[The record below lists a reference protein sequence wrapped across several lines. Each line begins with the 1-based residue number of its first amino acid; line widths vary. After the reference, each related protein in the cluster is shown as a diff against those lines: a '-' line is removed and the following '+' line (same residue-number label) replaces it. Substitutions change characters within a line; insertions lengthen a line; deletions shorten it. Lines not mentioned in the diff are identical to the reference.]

1 MAGKIKQL
9 VFAEGVTVT
18 SPTEVDIVDTVND
31 QTIAGTKTFDEQIVL
46 KEIATPTTPASGY
59 KAVYPKA
66 DGKMYTLD
74 DTGIETEIGSG
85 SGGGGINYIDNPDAE
100 GNVTTGWAVYADAAA
115 KTPVDGTGGT
125 ANITFTA
132 SSSSPLRG
140 TYSFLIT
147 KDAANRQGQGA
158 SYDFTIAAADKGRP
172 LGIRWEGEASANYTG
187 SSGTEYMVCYVYD
200 VTNAT
205 VIATSNVNVPG
216 GSFKGF
222 TTFLATTSTSYRL
235 IFHIAGTG
243 TAAWTYKLDSV
254 SVGPDTVVQGAAASD
269 WISCSPTISGFSV
282 SASTAFMRRVGDS
295 MELIYSGTISSVS
308 GGITIAPP
316 SGYTI
321 DTSKISSTTNHR
333 STCGQAWARDT
344 GSAYYNG
351 VLTMPASA
359 TYALTESSG
368 GAGNW
373 AATVPFTWAS
383 GDYISFHSFFPISGW
398 SSNTTIANRAVEEF
412 SYNSNATWD
421 GDDYSSF
428 GNGLAGGTITGGLSA
443 GGRTKRV
450 RFQNPVLA
458 TDHVE
463 LLVTDGTVYL
473 PALQFADTSNN
484 RIVNSKMA
492 DGTNIGFLVKRV
504 SGSSTD
510 FDVFFHQYAAA
521 ANDDAPAQ
529 NWISGWKWVLKK
541 VSGGA
546 YVGFPVSTRNIVG
559 DTTGTTVPSG
569 YIGEE
574 ISNTSSVTSTTSSG
588 SADTYTAI
596 TNANIAVSPGIWL
609 VTWSAN
615 YSSTDYSMIGV
626 TDDGANTGLI
636 ARSNKNTGIVSTA
649 NTIGSTFVY
658 KATANKTLTLYMKSK
673 SASGCTVFTDNSI
686 AATLTNDGVTH
697 ITAVR
702 IA

>member
-31 QTIAGTKTFDEQIVL
+31 QTIAGTKTFDEQVVL

-115 KTPVDGTGGT
+115 TTPVDGTGGT

-140 TYSFLIT
+140 TYSFVIT

-216 GSFKGF
+216 GAFKGF

-333 STCGQAWARDT
+333 SACGQAWARDT

-368 GAGNW
+368 GTGNW

-383 GDYISFHSFFPISGW
+383 GDYISFHSFFPITGW
-398 SSNTTIANRAVEEF
+398 SSNVTMANRAVEEYA
-412 SYNSNATWD
+412 YNTTVTDAADS
-421 GDDYSSF
+421 SSF
-428 GNGLAGGTITGGLSA
+428 GYGSTGSQFAAFTAARL
-443 GGRTKRV
+443 KRV
-450 RFQNPVLA
+450 RFQTPILP
-458 TDHVE
+458 TDKLFLE
-463 LLVTDGTVYL
+463 VTSDSGTTWME
-473 PALQFADTSNN
+473 PALAATAVTAFQRQNTLFYGMGWLPVNSTDVDVQFA
-484 RIVNSKMA
+484 
-492 DGTNIGFLVKRV
+492 
-504 SGSSTD
+504 
-510 FDVFFHQYAAA
+510 QYRSPAAA
-521 ANDDAPAQ
+521 AFGAAGNDWTAIDADNAYR
-529 NWISGWKWVLKK
+529 WRMRK

-546 YVGFPVSTRNIVG
+546 VAGFPVGSRNIVG
-559 DTTGTTVPSG
+559 DTSGTTVPSG
-569 YIGEE
+569 FIGEIKE
-574 ISNTSSVTSTTSSG
+574 QATAGAVAVVSSTYNVGGNAGISVGPGVWIFYTTSAYTIGTMTGVTRTIIGVSTDSGGFADSSDVNYVQTQPASYIPTGNFRIAFTSAPILVSTTATYYPKCYITATPGTATVSG
-588 SADTYTAI
+588 YI
-596 TNANIAVSPGIWL
+596 
-609 VTWSAN
+609 
-615 YSSTDYSMIGV
+615 
-626 TDDGANTGLI
+626 
-636 ARSNKNTGIVSTA
+636 R
-649 NTIGSTFVY
+649 
-658 KATANKTLTLYMKSK
+658 
-673 SASGCTVFTDNSI
+673 
-686 AATLTNDGVTH
+686 
-697 ITAVR
+697 AVR